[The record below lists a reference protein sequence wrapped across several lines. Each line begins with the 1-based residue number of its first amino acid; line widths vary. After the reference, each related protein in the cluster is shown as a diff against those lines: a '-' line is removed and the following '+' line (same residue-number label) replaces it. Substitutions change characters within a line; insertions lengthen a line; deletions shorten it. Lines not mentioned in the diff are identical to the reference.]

1 MFLEKWGWKK
11 KSLTEPVDILPF
23 VGQTLRTEKPVAP
36 KVIPVQQPTAIPNPT
51 SFSPNTPSNL
61 DKPTGKYVGS
71 HPSIKELLKKE
82 QENIS
87 SIIDENQPRELFSED
102 QLKIAWK
109 QYSLILKEQGLGTFY
124 NALIKRNPIKRSEE
138 NYVLQLDS
146 DIQKDYITDHM
157 DDFLQ
162 FLRKQ
167 LRNYY
172 TTISLEVVIQHE
184 EEKFLTSKQKFDLL
198 ARKNPNLHIFKNRF
212 NLDLEY
218 WLDLGFFYYKNNFII
233 FLDR

>member
-1 MFLEKWGWKK
+1 
-11 KSLTEPVDILPF
+11 
-23 VGQTLRTEKPVAP
+23 
-36 KVIPVQQPTAIPNPT
+36 VIPVQKPVNSPT
-51 SFSPNTPSNL
+51 SYSQITPPNL

-71 HPSIKELLKKE
+71 HPSIIELLKNEKE
-82 QENIS
+82 NTS
-87 SIIDENQPRELFSED
+87 SVIDENQPREMFTED

-109 QYSLILKEQGLGTFY
+109 QYSLYLKEQGLGTFY
-124 NALIKRNPIKRSEE
+124 NALIKRSPIKKGDEL
-138 NYVLQLDS
+138 YILQLDS

-157 DDFLQ
+157 DEFLY

-172 TTISLEVVIQHE
+172 ITISLEVVIQHE
-184 EEKFLTSKQKFDLL
+184 EEKFLTSKQKFDIM

-218 WLDLGFFYYKNNFII
+218 
-233 FLDR
+233 

>member
-1 MFLEKWGWKK
+1 M
-11 KSLTEPVDILPF
+11 
-23 VGQTLRTEKPVAP
+23 
-36 KVIPVQQPTAIPNPT
+36 
-51 SFSPNTPSNL
+51 
-61 DKPTGKYVGS
+61 
-71 HPSIKELLKKE
+71 
-82 QENIS
+82 
-87 SIIDENQPRELFSED
+87 
-102 QLKIAWK
+102 
-109 QYSLILKEQGLGTFY
+109 LKEQGLGTFY

-157 DDFLQ
+157 DEFLS

-172 TTISLEVVIQHE
+172 LIITLEVVIQHE
-184 EEKFLTSKQKFDLL
+184 EEKFLTSKQKFELM

-218 WLDLGFFYYKNNFII
+218 
-233 FLDR
+233 

>member
-1 MFLEKWGWKK
+1 
-11 KSLTEPVDILPF
+11 
-23 VGQTLRTEKPVAP
+23 
-36 KVIPVQQPTAIPNPT
+36 
-51 SFSPNTPSNL
+51 
-61 DKPTGKYVGS
+61 
-71 HPSIKELLKKE
+71 LLKNEK
-82 QENIS
+82 ENIS
-87 SIIDENQPRELFSED
+87 SVIDENQPRELFSED

-124 NALIKRNPIKRSEE
+124 NALIKRNPIKKTDEH
-138 NYVLQLDS
+138 YILQLDS

-157 DDFLQ
+157 DEFLS

-172 TTISLEVVIQHE
+172 IQIILDVVVQYE
-184 EEKFLTSKQKFDLL
+184 EEKFLTSKQKYEMM

-218 WLDLGFFYYKNNFII
+218 
-233 FLDR
+233 

>member
-23 VGQTLRTEKPVAP
+23 VGQTLRPEKPVTE
-36 KVIPVQQPTAIPNPT
+36 KVIPVQQAVSTPT
-51 SFSPNTPSNL
+51 SFSPNIPSNL

-71 HPSIKELLKKE
+71 HPSIKDLLKNE

-87 SIIDENQPRELFSED
+87 SVIDENQPRELFTED

-124 NALIKRNPIKRSEE
+124 NALIKRNPIKKSDEL
-138 NYVLQLDS
+138 YVLQLDS
-146 DIQKDYITDHM
+146 DIQKDYITDHLE
-157 DDFLQ
+157 DFLH

-172 TTISLEVVIQHE
+172 LMVHLEVVIQHE
-184 EEKFLTSKQKFDLL
+184 EEMFLTSKQKFDLM

-218 WLDLGFFYYKNNFII
+218 WLK
-233 FLDR
+233 

>member
-1 MFLEKWGWKK
+1 M
-11 KSLTEPVDILPF
+11 
-23 VGQTLRTEKPVAP
+23 
-36 KVIPVQQPTAIPNPT
+36 
-51 SFSPNTPSNL
+51 
-61 DKPTGKYVGS
+61 
-71 HPSIKELLKKE
+71 
-82 QENIS
+82 
-87 SIIDENQPRELFSED
+87 
-102 QLKIAWK
+102 
-109 QYSLILKEQGLGTFY
+109 LKEQGLGTFY

-157 DDFLQ
+157 DEFLS

-172 TTISLEVVIQHE
+172 LMITLEVVIQHE
-184 EEKFLTSKQKFDLL
+184 EEKFLTSKQKFELM

-218 WLDLGFFYYKNNFII
+218 
-233 FLDR
+233 

>member
-1 MFLEKWGWKK
+1 M
-11 KSLTEPVDILPF
+11 
-23 VGQTLRTEKPVAP
+23 
-36 KVIPVQQPTAIPNPT
+36 IPVQNPVPSPT
-51 SFSPNTPSNL
+51 SFSPNIPSNL

-71 HPSIKELLKKE
+71 HPSIKELLKNE

-87 SIIDENQPRELFSED
+87 SVIDENQPRELFSED

-124 NALIKRNPIKRSEE
+124 NALIKRNPIKKSDEI
-138 NYVLQLDS
+138 YILQLDS

-172 TTISLEVVIQHE
+172 LTVSLEVTIQHE
-184 EEKFLTSKQKFDLL
+184 EEKFLTSKQKFDLM

-218 WLDLGFFYYKNNFII
+218 
-233 FLDR
+233 

>member
-1 MFLEKWGWKK
+1 MLLKKWGWKK

-23 VGQTLRTEKPVAP
+23 VGQSLRVEKPVAE
-36 KVIPVQQPTAIPNPT
+36 KVIPVQQPIAPPI

-71 HPSIKELLKKE
+71 HPSIKELLKNEK
-82 QENIS
+82 ENIS
-87 SIIDENQPRELFSED
+87 SVIDENQPRELFSED

-124 NALIKRNPIKRSEE
+124 NALIKRNPIKTTDEQ
-138 NYVLQLDS
+138 YVLQLDS

-157 DDFLQ
+157 EEFLS

-172 TTISLEVVIQHE
+172 IQITLEVVVEYE
-184 EEKFLTSKQKFDLL
+184 EEKFLTSKQKFEMM

-218 WLDLGFFYYKNNFII
+218 
-233 FLDR
+233 